1 MDDNGAFSEQ
11 VEVTIDV
18 IAAGELPFE
27 YEDHFTVEKDQ
38 TLTVAAPGLLI
49 NDFNPNADNIIVS
62 NYFSP
67 ANGTLT
73 SIVTNGSFIY
83 VPATGF
89 TGTDSF
95 QYIVQDEN
103 GNFSTA
109 VTVFIDVVES
119 FNRIPNG
126 GEDFYSTEAETPLV
140 IAAPGLLFNDSD
152 PEGDD
157 IIVSNYFAPPN
168 GTLTSI
174 VTNGSF
180 TYVPGPGFTGDDS
193 FQYIIRDENGNF
205 SDYITVHISVR
216 EPDNRKPVG
225 ITDNYAVVE
234 GTTLTIAA
242 PGLLSNDTD
251 PDGDGIIVSNYFAP
265 PHGTLTS
272 IVTNGSFI
280 YVPDAGYTG
289 ADSFQYIVRDDNG
302 SFSDPVTVTLQVFG
316 INQLPVADAADVTA
330 ECEGPAGTALVLD
343 GSSTTVPEDGILQFT
358 WYENGSIIAGPSST
372 PTAEVVLPT
381 GVHIITLMVE
391 DECGNTSSDDA
402 TVTIED
408 TTGPLVEADFLETN
422 HPKEFEISCSAKDLC
437 TEIVSSLSVIKIPEL
452 VNPSVTLK
460 NQKKYSLDIK
470 RKKNTVS
477 VKAPDAASFWAS
489 VLANG
494 GVTVSNGQV
503 IRAKGDKNKY
513 KFSFDSGGNLV
524 SVEGDIVTLRCTA
537 TDGNG
542 NTSMDEATIPPSML
556 KSADAEIANSDGEEF
571 NGLFRN
577 YPNPFAQETT
587 IEFRLEKPSFVNV
600 TIYDMAG
607 RKVEEL
613 ASKQMPAG
621 IHEIV
626 WNAKQNKTGVYYYRI
641 EYDGDTF
648 SNKMILQR

>member
-1 MDDNGAFSEQ
+1 MQ
-11 VEVTIDV
+11 
-18 IAAGELPFE
+18 
-27 YEDHFTVEKDQ
+27 
-38 TLTVAAPGLLI
+38 
-49 NDFNPNADNIIVS
+49 
-62 NYFSP
+62 
-67 ANGTLT
+67 GT
-73 SIVTNGSFIY
+73 
-83 VPATGF
+83 
-89 TGTDSF
+89 
-95 QYIVQDEN
+95 
-103 GNFSTA
+103 
-109 VTVFIDVVES
+109 
-119 FNRIPNG
+119 
-126 GEDFYSTEAETPLV
+126 
-140 IAAPGLLFNDSD
+140 
-152 PEGDD
+152 
-157 IIVSNYFAPPN
+157 
-168 GTLTSI
+168 
-174 VTNGSF
+174 
-180 TYVPGPGFTGDDS
+180 
-193 FQYIIRDENGNF
+193 
-205 SDYITVHISVR
+205 
-216 EPDNRKPVG
+216 
-225 ITDNYAVVE
+225 
-234 GTTLTIAA
+234 
-242 PGLLSNDTD
+242 
-251 PDGDGIIVSNYFAP
+251 
-265 PHGTLTS
+265 
-272 IVTNGSFI
+272 
-280 YVPDAGYTG
+280 
-289 ADSFQYIVRDDNG
+289 
-302 SFSDPVTVTLQVFG
+302 
-316 INQLPVADAADVTA
+316 
-330 ECEGPAGTALVLD
+330 AGTALVLD

-460 NQKKYSLDIK
+460 NQKKYSLDIE